1 MILRSILYIAA
12 GFCLGGVLFSYHLPR
27 LLRHVDVVAVSMDHN
42 PGTANAIK
50 YAGVPVGLLC
60 LLMDMFKGFV
70 PVYMARASIGD
81 NALAMPLIMAAP
93 VLGHAI
99 APLYPFAG
107 GKAIA
112 TAFGVLIG
120 LLPYSRAVWVLIF
133 WYLFFSLV
141 VVIHPNERR
150 SVYTFLLF
158 AACSLIGAVF
168 TKHYLVAIGCLLVA
182 SVPAYKNYIGIQ
194 AVEHAQAVASPRP
207 SPKAT

>member
-1 MILRSILYIAA
+1 MILRSILYIAV

-27 LLRHVDVVAVSMDHN
+27 LLKRVDVVAVSMDHN

-50 YAGVPVGLLC
+50 YAGIPVGLLC
-60 LLMDMFKGFV
+60 LLMDMLKGFA
-70 PVYMARASIGD
+70 PVYLARASIGD
-81 NALAMPLIMAAP
+81 GALTMPLIMAAP

-120 LLPYSRAVWVLIF
+120 LLPYSRAVWALIF

-141 VVIHPNERR
+141 VVVHPNERR

-158 AACSLIGAVF
+158 AVCSAVGVLF
-168 TKHYLVAIGCLLVA
+168 TRHFPIAVGCLLVA

-194 AVEHAQAVASPRP
+194 AAERAEATPR
-207 SPKAT
+207 PKAT